1 MTRKPRKLFSPKHS
15 AKIACWNIR
24 TLYQSGK
31 CVQVAKEM
39 DRYNI
44 EILGLSEVRLNTSGI
59 TTIST
64 GHTIVYS
71 GNLNIND
78 PHEKGVGF
86 LLNKTSKKALLEWNP
101 VSQRIIT
108 ARFDTKFQKTTIIQ
122 VYAPTNEAEES
133 EKDDFYNALQAT
145 VDKTPKRDILIIMG
159 DLNAKVGSDGVGRET
174 EIGPHGIGNM
184 NENGELFADFCAV
197 NKLMIG
203 GTFFPHKTCHK
214 ITWASPAGNAENQ
227 IDHIAISHRWRSSLQ
242 DVRNKRGADAAS
254 DHHLLMATIKL
265 KLLSKKKQ
273 NQRGKSLML
282 QN

>member
-1 MTRKPRKLFSPKHS
+1 
-15 AKIACWNIR
+15 
-24 TLYQSGK
+24 
-31 CVQVAKEM
+31 M

-44 EILGLSEVRLNTSGI
+44 EILGLSEGRWNTSGI

-64 GHTIVYS
+64 CHTIVYS

-122 VYAPTNEAEES
+122 VYAPTNEADEY

-145 VDKTPKRDILIIMG
+145 VDNTPKRDILIIMG
-159 DLNAKVGSDGVGRET
+159 DLNAKVGSDRVGRET
-174 EIGPHGIGNM
+174 EIEPHGIGNM

-214 ITWASPAGNAENQ
+214 ITWVSPAGNAENQ
-227 IDHIAISHRWRSSLQ
+227 IDHIAISHRWRTSLQ
-242 DVRNKRGADAAS
+242 DVRNKRGANAAS
-254 DHHLLMATIKL
+254 DHHLLMDTIKL
-265 KLLSKKKQ
+265 KLLSKKKTEPKRKKFNVAKLKEPSTKQ
-273 NQRGKSLML
+273 NYQITL
-282 QN
+282 QNRFSVLPIEEEDQDINTI